1 MRKVLAFIVILQLF
15 TNQEAFAEMAKLP
28 FLFHHYSET
37 AQGTDFIRFIHEH
50 YADDHQGSEDHE
62 HGKLP
67 FKHSDDGCS
76 HHSTSSAFKDT
87 KSESSLGIHHITGG
101 ACKYPVTDEKN
112 FPTYS
117 GNIWQPPKLRA

>member
-15 TNQEAFAEMAKLP
+15 TNQEAFAELAKLP

-37 AQGTDFIRFIHEH
+37 AKQSDFLDFLQEH
-50 YADDHQGSEDHE
+50 YAMDDHGTDDHE

-76 HHSTSSAFKDT
+76 HHTLNTAFKET
-87 KSESSLGIHHITGG
+87 KSEGSLSIKSMVSET
-101 ACKYPVTDEKN
+101 CDYPVTNERN